1 MQYNVQ
7 KLKKNMKTEQVEI
20 GDRRLNS
27 HQEFI
32 VILIFE
38 LELEPSREIQLP
50 TPFLPFEEEQSEE
63 KLKI

>member
-1 MQYNVQ
+1 
-7 KLKKNMKTEQVEI
+7 MKTEQAEI